1 MLQEFERDKGGD
13 WRSSTFQDET
23 LKSQY
28 RDVLD
33 TYEIQLHIVGRIRQ
47 NQIYQPFR
55 SENQKIGNKS

>member
-33 TYEIQLHIVGRIRQ
+33 TYEIPSTTAHRWQ
-47 NQIYQPFR
+47 NPTESDISTF
-55 SENQKIGNKS
+55 